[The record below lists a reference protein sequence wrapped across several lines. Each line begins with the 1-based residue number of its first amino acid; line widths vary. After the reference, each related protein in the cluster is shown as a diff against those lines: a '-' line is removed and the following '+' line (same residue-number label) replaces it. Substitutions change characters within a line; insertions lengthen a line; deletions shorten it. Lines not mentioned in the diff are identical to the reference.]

1 MAINRD
7 NPFPEDTTTDIIGDG
22 ANNKRDLIEE
32 EKTGLT
38 DDYTQVAMLGP
49 IKTLAKKGTEVLTDV
64 GKKVDD
70 FLLKDPEPKK
80 NKAGEIIEPA
90 KPNVNKPKVFKEKK
104 SDKEDPPLEGDPLAK
119 VDDEGNVFVRSSFTG
134 ATNSM

>member
-1 MAINRD
+1 
-7 NPFPEDTTTDIIGDG
+7 
-22 ANNKRDLIEE
+22 
-32 EKTGLT
+32 
-38 DDYTQVAMLGP
+38 MLGP

-119 VDDEGNVFVRSSFTG
+119 VDDEGNVFVRSAKLEELQLLSEFAFKNPDDIKDADIKLLNMGKFETSYTVSYTHLTLPTSY
-134 ATNSM
+134 AV